1 METPRTDS
9 AMWSALPEAL
19 PAPKFKTA
27 KRGFDQNQVVEYIG
41 QLNARLRNVEH
52 QVRQLR
58 HENEQV
64 KRERDTAL
72 RERAALVEQGEATAP
87 SSDAD
92 AYQQVSGRVTEL
104 FVALDKEVEKIRG
117 EVEAEAEAILD
128 RARSEAYRVS
138 REAEDARTSA
148 TLAAHRA
155 RREAEQTVADL
166 ESRRDDVFQEL
177 RQACTNSLEVIG
189 NLAASLPRKDDDAEQ
204 GNGSASVSDTSEP
217 GGEGDT
223 GPTVVLP
230 DVAPDTA

>member
-27 KRGFDQNQVVEYIG
+27 KRGFDQNQVVEYVG
-41 QLNARLRNVEH
+41 QLNTRLRSIEH

-72 RERAALVEQGEATAP
+72 RERAALVQQDEATAP
-87 SSDAD
+87 SPDAD
-92 AYQQVSGRVTEL
+92 GYQQVSDRVTEL
-104 FVALDKEVEKIRG
+104 FVALDDEVEKIRA
-117 EVEAEAEAILD
+117 ETAAEAEAILD

-148 TLAAHRA
+148 TLASHRT
-155 RREAEQTVADL
+155 REEAKRTVADL
-166 ESRRDDVFQEL
+166 EARRDAVLQEL
-177 RQACTNSLEVIG
+177 QQTCTHSLDVIG
-189 NLAASLPRKDDDAEQ
+189 NLAASLGRKGDAEH
-204 GNGSASVSDTSEP
+204 GNGSASDADTSEP
-217 GGEGDT
+217 AGEGDAAR
-223 GPTVVLP
+223 TVVLP
-230 DVAPDTA
+230 DVAPDTP

>member
-27 KRGFDQNQVVEYIG
+27 KRGFDQNQVVEYVG
-41 QLNARLRNVEH
+41 QLNTRLRTIEH

-72 RERAALVEQGEATAP
+72 RERAALVQQDEAIAP
-87 SSDAD
+87 SRDMD
-92 AYQQVSGRVTEL
+92 GYQQVSDRVTEL
-104 FVALDKEVEKIRG
+104 FVALDVEVEKIRA
-117 EVEAEAEAILD
+117 ETAAEAEAILD

-148 TLAAHRA
+148 TLAAHRS
-155 RREAEQTVADL
+155 RKEAERTVADL
-166 ESRRDDVFQEL
+166 EARREAVLQEL
-177 RQACTNSLEVIG
+177 RQTCTDSLDVIG
-189 NLAASLPRKDDDAEQ
+189 NLAASLGRKDDAEQ
-204 GNGSASVSDTSEP
+204 GNGSASDAVTSEP
-217 GGEGDT
+217 AGEGGT
-223 GPTVVLP
+223 GTTVVLP

>member
-1 METPRTDS
+1 METPRTDA

-27 KRGFDQNQVVEYIG
+27 KRGFDQNQVVEYVG
-41 QLNARLRNVEH
+41 QQNDRLRTFEH

-58 HENEQV
+58 YENEQV
-64 KRERDTAL
+64 KRERDAAL

-87 SSDAD
+87 SHDVD

-104 FVALDKEVEKIRG
+104 FVALDKAIEKIRG
-117 EVEAEAEAILD
+117 EAEAEAEEIVD

-155 RREAEQTVADL
+155 RTQAERTVADL
-166 ESRRDDVFQEL
+166 ELRRDAVLEEL
-177 RQACTNSLEVIG
+177 RQTCTNSLDVIG
-189 NLAASLPRKDDDAEQ
+189 NLAASLGKKDDAEQ
-204 GNGSASVSDTSEP
+204 GSGSAPDADTSEP
-217 GGEGDT
+217 AGEGAT

-230 DVAPDTA
+230 DVAPDTT